1 MKTFNQYITEK
12 LIINKNLKKVYD
24 WDSDIDYF
32 FIVTFNSN
40 RQFFIDLRTL
50 NNQYNDKFEKRL
62 DYKYDFKSYK
72 SLTALIASGAR
83 VGTFTESESGEFLY
97 EVRKSKD
104 RYSLFFYT
112 LIIHPIIF
120 KTYDLNWLNYNKTY
134 NIEYILDNLHINKKE
149 VPLIFFKYKDYIMSN
164 RQGTL
169 EKTKEII
176 SELK

>member
-1 MKTFNQYITEK
+1 
-12 LIINKNLKKVYD
+12 
-24 WDSDIDYF
+24 
-32 FIVTFNSN
+32 
-40 RQFFIDLRTL
+40 
-50 NNQYNDKFEKRL
+50 
-62 DYKYDFKSYK
+62 
-72 SLTALIASGAR
+72 
-83 VGTFTESESGEFLY
+83 
-97 EVRKSKD
+97 
-104 RYSLFFYT
+104 